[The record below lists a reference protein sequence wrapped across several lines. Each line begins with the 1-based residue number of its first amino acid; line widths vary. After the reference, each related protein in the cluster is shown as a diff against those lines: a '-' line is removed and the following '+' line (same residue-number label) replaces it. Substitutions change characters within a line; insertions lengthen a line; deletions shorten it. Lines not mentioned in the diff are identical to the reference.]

1 MTPRPSGVA
10 YALRILAGVAGIALL
25 FFSAIVTLGSSLAA
39 PFGIFLGRRLALRK
53 GRPYTGWR
61 SWLAAAAA
69 SSLALL
75 LTLLII
81 VSLIPKEEWQLIQQA
96 IAVAQTEQSKQSPAE
111 ISKTFEPD
119 PVTEKVVQSPAFV
132 IVFGAIGLGI
142 GCILFGSIAGTPGW
156 IATLLLS
163 YAIRGRS
170 APDRQGLSADASSTW
185 RP

>member
-10 YALRILAGVAGIALL
+10 YALRILSGVAAIALL
-25 FFSAIVTLGSSLAA
+25 FFSAFFSLGSSLAA
-39 PFGIFLGRRLALRK
+39 PFGIFVGRRLALRK

-61 SWLAAAAA
+61 SWFAAVAA

-81 VSLIPKEEWQLIQQA
+81 ISLIPKDEWQRIQQTL
-96 IAVAQTEQSKQSPAE
+96 AVAQAEQPNRSPGWM
-111 ISKTFEPD
+111 SKTPKAD
-119 PVTEKVVQSPAFV
+119 PVTEKVVQSQAFT
-132 IVFGAIGLGI
+132 IVFGVIGLGI
-142 GCILFGSIAGTPGW
+142 GCILFGTISGTPGW

-163 YAIRGRS
+163 YAIRGRRS
-170 APDRQGLSADASSTW
+170 PDRQGPIEDASSTW